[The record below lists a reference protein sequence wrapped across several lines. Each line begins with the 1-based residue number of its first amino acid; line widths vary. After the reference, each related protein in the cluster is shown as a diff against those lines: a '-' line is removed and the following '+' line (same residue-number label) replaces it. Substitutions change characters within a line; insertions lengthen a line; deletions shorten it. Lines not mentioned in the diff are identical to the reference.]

1 MDCKHVDALLMDYL
15 YQELDPGQ
23 AEHVEAHLQTCAR
36 CAGELSAYERTRATM
51 RDLPELEPPS
61 SMDAMLLAEAAKAV
75 RLQPEPAP
83 SFWARVRES
92 MRLLV
97 LNPAMTA
104 AVTLVVVLG
113 VSFVIYRNSP
123 PPKSGPTYET
133 PAPPMA
139 AAPEEDR
146 RAAGTATAVAQAKEA
161 AKNEQPPAGAAGE
174 DRADSDQRTGYRL
187 RRQLARDEAQAAQ
200 APQATPGWGK
210 GGLTTGKLA
219 SSGAPKKK
227 MARSARHADKEL
239 AGADMT
245 AAPNRAPVRESK
257 SASYADAD
265 DAKVDSLL
273 DGKAGGGGGK
283 GDKLR
288 PKARKAPAAVAAAE
302 PTKSAPT
309 PAGPPAV
316 KPKAEPRPTTIAKSG
331 AAKSG
336 ELGKAQGGAGS
347 GDLPLQSNVT
357 INKKSPQRRG
367 KGSSLAGLSKDEQ
380 TQAAEERPVY
390 KGKGKYGQSAGVKQT
405 SEKAVLASAD
415 HWVKQGLSAQKRN
428 DCSHALAYYEH
439 ALALDPKLEGKLASL
454 VRSCATTLNE
464 KALAEARK
472 ANRRIS
478 GYLNVEV
485 ARRAKMRQ
493 QKAVDLEA
501 EDTGGKTVGRTRA
514 KAAAKPAKSAP
525 SNAAH

>member
-1 MDCKHVDALLMDYL
+1 MDCKHVDVLLMDYL

-61 SMDAMLLAEAAKAV
+61 AFDAMLLAEAAKAV
-75 RLQPEPAP
+75 RLHPDPAP
-83 SFWARVRES
+83 GFWARVRES

-123 PPKSGPTYET
+123 PPKSGPTFET
-133 PAPPMA
+133 PAPPVI

-146 RAAGTATAVAQAKEA
+146 RAAGTATAAAEPTAKAE
-161 AKNEQPPAGAAGE
+161 AKNEQRPVVAAAQDRGEGERRAAG
-174 DRADSDQRTGYRL
+174 RL
-187 RRQLARDEAQAAQ
+187 RRQLARDEAQAPQ
-200 APQATPGWGK
+200 PQATPGLGK
-210 GGLTTGKLA
+210 GGLIGKLA
-219 SSGAPKKK
+219 STAAPAKK
-227 MARSARHADKEL
+227 MARSAHRADKEL

-245 AAPNRAPVRESK
+245 KAGNRAPVRESK
-257 SASYADAD
+257 SSGYADAD
-265 DAKVDSLL
+265 DAL
-273 DGKAGGGGGK
+273 DGLADGKGGGGGK
-283 GDKLR
+283 ADKLR
-288 PKARKAPAAVAAAE
+288 PKARKAPVAVAAAPAE
-302 PTKSAPT
+302 SSKS
-309 PAGPPAV
+309 AGPPAV
-316 KPKAEPRPTTIAKSG
+316 KPKAEPRAPSTIAK
-331 AAKSG
+331 AG
-336 ELGKAQGGAGS
+336 ELGKAQGGAAT
-347 GDLPLQSNVT
+347 GDLPLQSNVS
-357 INKKSPQRRG
+357 INKKSPQRVG
-367 KGSSLAGLSKDEQ
+367 KSSSLAGLSKDEQ
-380 TQAAEERPVY
+380 SQATEERPVY

-405 SEKAVLASAD
+405 SEKAVATAD

-439 ALALDPKLEGKLASL
+439 ALALDPKLEAKLAGL

-472 ANRRIS
+472 ANRRLS

-514 KAAAKPAKSAP
+514 KAAKPAKAAP
-525 SNAAH
+525 VDAAH